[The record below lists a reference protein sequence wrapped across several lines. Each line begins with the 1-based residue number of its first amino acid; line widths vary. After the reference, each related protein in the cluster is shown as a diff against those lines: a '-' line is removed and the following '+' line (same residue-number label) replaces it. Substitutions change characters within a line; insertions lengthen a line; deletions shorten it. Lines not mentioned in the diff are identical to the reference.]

1 MFGSDEPAF
10 DRYTDRAE
18 VRRPAGTRD
27 AVLLGE
33 GSDDGYARFADGP
46 RLVVEWDGRVW
57 QPVAV
62 ADTYAAAYQM
72 VTQGGLRIFPQA

>member
-1 MFGSDEPAF
+1 VFGSDEPAF
-10 DRYTDRAE
+10 DRFGDCAQ
-18 VRRPAGTRD
+18 VRPPAGTRD

-33 GSDDGYARFADGP
+33 GPHDRHARFVDGP
-46 RLVVEWDGRVW
+46 RLVVEWDGRAW

-62 ADTYAAAYQM
+62 ADTYAAAYQI